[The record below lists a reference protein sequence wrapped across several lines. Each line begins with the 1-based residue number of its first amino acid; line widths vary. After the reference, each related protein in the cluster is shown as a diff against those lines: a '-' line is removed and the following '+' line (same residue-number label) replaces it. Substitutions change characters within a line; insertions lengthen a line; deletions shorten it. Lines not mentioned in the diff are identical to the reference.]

1 MANTK
6 KTATK
11 KSTCCGS
18 KKSDS
23 NVQSESSVTKG
34 GKTTSRAQSKKSNT
48 VK

>member
-18 KKSDS
+18 KKSGS
-23 NVQSESSVTKG
+23 NVQSDSSVTKSS
-34 GKTTSRAQSKKSNT
+34 KTASRTQSKKSNT

>member
-1 MANTK
+1 MTNTK

-23 NVQSESSVTKG
+23 NVQSSVSKST
-34 GKTTSRAQSKKSNT
+34 KTTARTQSKKSNN

>member
-18 KKSDS
+18 KKANS
-23 NVQSESSVTKG
+23 NVQSNSSVTKTA
-34 GKTTSRAQSKKSNT
+34 KTTSRTQSKKSST

>member
-11 KSTCCGS
+11 KSTCCGA
-18 KKSDS
+18 KKANGSA
-23 NVQSESSVTKG
+23 QSESAVTKTA
-34 GKTTSRAQSKKSNT
+34 KTASRTQSKKSNN